1 MNIPDA
7 PETPT
12 MGEVSVRRS
21 RRGWEKA
28 QWGCVGDGAGSIDTA
43 SLPRPSLSPT
53 TQPAAAPP
61 ATSPF
66 AASLSRLALVD
77 TSPPPFLGG
86 DAPSDAGVSVGAVLP
101 APPAL
106 DATGASIQGWPLA
119 DGGGSGVGGGGASG
133 SGTAEAAALPPPPP
147 RRTSTLNVRGAPS
160 ILLPHQR
167 SELVSH
173 IAIDIGGSLIKLVY
187 FSGGGADRPSTA
199 GGFDRPSTAGGAA
212 PSPPRRA
219 SGRGGKLHFVKFET
233 AKIDDCLAFIEAK
246 GLHRPAGGDGVSAAT
261 SARVRF
267 VATGGGAFRFADLF
281 ASRLG
286 VTLEKEDEMECL
298 VAGADFLL
306 RAIQHEAFTY
316 LDGAVRYSDPPPST
330 LHPYLLVN
338 IGSGVSMLRVD
349 GGGAFARV
357 SGSSLGGGTFWGLV
371 RLLTGVRSF
380 DDMLDLCSRGDNTA
394 VDMLVGDIYGRD
406 RDYSAIGLTANT
418 IASSFGRAAA
428 ADADLSS
435 YAPADVAMAVC
446 RMISYNIGHL
456 AYLNAKR
463 YGLSRVFFG
472 GFFIRGH
479 PYTMATISYAIRF
492 WSGGEMEAHFL
503 RHEGFLGAVGAFLKV
518 HPMSTVAGG
527 AGAAVAAAV
536 AAGGAGPSARRP
548 PTVPAP
554 VHAAATA
561 ATTAP
566 PPSSSP
572 DAAAAAAAAA
582 AAKGDRKV
590 RARFVER
597 FSMGAPYAGGV
608 VEGDPFGGV
617 ADKVSWV
624 EQHVDGDDGEDGE
637 GDAAAAAV
645 AAAAA
650 AAASAEPL
658 LSDPPLPDADDDAH
672 HPAFDARSPR
682 ASMEGTPLAPLAG
695 APSSSPRAAARL
707 GLHVG
712 VLHYSPGVEP
722 FPLLADAARYA
733 PDTLD
738 AAAEPSELAY
748 WVGVLADQVP
758 QVVAKAVASE
768 GGTPDATRR
777 GAALGRALTAHFA
790 RLRAD
795 PAAVYG
801 GLALS
806 DVFELREEC
815 LREFGFVDVYARDKA
830 RETVAALGE
839 LPPLL
844 SELDEFPPPQ
854 RLEAAVQGALAANIF
869 DWGARACVDLYAA
882 HGDTLSVFR
891 DARDRAARR
900 PWRVDSFDQ
909 LSADWSAAITAGRP
923 PFARTIIFVDN
934 AGADVVL
941 GVLPLARELLRT
953 GGDVI
958 LAANTLPALND
969 VTEAELRALMADVAR
984 ADPILGAAAA
994 AGPAAEASAGGRIPP
1009 PPGLRARVPSSG
1021 RLVDMVAGMGSG
1033 ATSPGGPT
1041 PGTSPLASAAAAHA
1055 AALTAAAST
1064 STTAPRPPSPSR
1076 TPRLFVVG
1084 NGQGSPCLDL
1094 RRVPDAVADAAV
1106 GADFV
1111 VLIGMGR
1118 AVHTNFSARFRCAS
1132 LKLALVKNAHLARR
1146 LFGGDIMDC
1155 VCLYEK
1161 GVG

>member
-1 MNIPDA
+1 MVRERRNGGA
-7 PETPT
+7 RET
-12 MGEVSVRRS
+12 GR
-21 RRGWEKA
+21 A
-28 QWGCVGDGAGSIDTA
+28 QSTLA
-43 SLPRPSLSPT
+43 SLPRPSSLSPNHHP
-53 TQPAAAPP
+53 QPAAAPP
-61 ATSPF
+61 VTSPF
-66 AASLSRLALVD
+66 AASLSRLTLVD
-77 TSPPPFLGG
+77 TSPPPLLGG
-86 DAPSDAGVSVGAVLP
+86 DAPSEAGVSVGAVPP

-119 DGGGSGVGGGGASG
+119 DGGGVGGGGCASG
-133 SGTAEAAALPPPPP
+133 SGAAEAAVLPPPPP
-147 RRTSTLNVRGAPS
+147 QRTTTGNVRGAPS

-199 GGFDRPSTAGGAA
+199 GGFDRPSTGGAA

-246 GLHRPAGGDGVSAAT
+246 GLHRPAGGDGVPAAT

-306 RAIQHEAFTY
+306 RAIRHEAFTY

-463 YGLSRVFFG
+463 FGLSRVFFG

-536 AAGGAGPSARRP
+536 AAAGAQPSARRP

-554 VHAAATA
+554 VHAAAA
-561 ATTAP
+561 ATTTAP
-566 PPSSSP
+566 PSSSSP
-572 DAAAAAAAAA
+572 DSDAAAAAAA

-658 LSDPPLPDADDDAH
+658 PSDQPLPDAGDDDASH
-672 HPAFDARSPR
+672 HAFDAWSPR
-682 ASMEGTPLAPLAG
+682 ASMDGTGVATLAG

-712 VLHYSPGVEP
+712 VLHYSPCVEP

-738 AAAEPSELAY
+738 AAAEPAELAY

-768 GGTPDATRR
+768 GATPDATRR
-777 GAALGRALTAHFA
+777 GAALGRALAAHFA

-795 PAAVYG
+795 PAAAYG

-844 SELDEFPPPQ
+844 SELDGLPPPA

-900 PWRVDSFDQ
+900 PWRVDSFDL
-909 LSADWSAAITAGRP
+909 LSADWSAAVAAGRP

-941 GVLPLARELLRT
+941 GVLPLARELLRS

-984 ADPILGAAAA
+984 ADSILGTAASAGAAAEA
-994 AGPAAEASAGGRIPP
+994 AAGGRIPP

-1021 RLVDMVAGMGSG
+1021 RLADMVMVSG

-1055 AALTAAAST
+1055 AALAAAAAAST
-1064 STTAPRPPSPSR
+1064 STTAPRAPSPSR

-1111 VLIGMGR
+1111 ILIGMGR

-1155 VCLYEK
+1155 VCLYEYEE